1 MVARSNALGWMQMLR
16 VRRRCAASAR
26 RLPHHVR
33 SSSVH
38 VPLSLPSPCSTL
50 GLDRPPTVDGRA
62 STASTRWG
70 RDVERS
76 DQQGRARRDVGRRGT
91 PTKRPLLRVL
101 KRPGEEILAPHAKTK
116 QGRVEEMGVDPSS
129 KDKGRMKCH
138 AHATLW
144 TRYGME
150 RCGKDEEGEPSW

>member
-1 MVARSNALGWMQMLR
+1 MQMLR

-129 KDKGRMKCH
+129 KDKGRMKRH

-144 TRYGME
+144 TRCGME
-150 RCGKDEEGEPSW
+150 RCGRDEEAQPSHLPLQVKS